1 MHKDYKEKGFEILA
15 YPCNQFGSQEPHPA
29 EWIIDFVKK
38 YDVEFPMMTKTS
50 VTNKRQDPLY
60 KWLRDNSELNGGDMQ
75 WNFEKFLVDKSGNV
89 IGHYR
94 SETRPDDTKLR
105 AAINQALKAQ

>member
-50 VTNKRQDPLY
+50 VTSKRQDPLY
-60 KWLRDNSELNGGDMQ
+60 KFLRDNSDLDGGDMQ
-75 WNFEKFLVDKSGNV
+75 WNFEKFLVNDKGMILGHWQAMDEPDV
-89 IGHYR
+89 IR
-94 SETRPDDTKLR
+94 KDIEKL
-105 AAINQALKAQ
+105 LV

>member
-1 MHKDYKEKGFEILA
+1 MHKDYKDKGFEILA
-15 YPCNQFGSQEPHPA
+15 YPCNQFGSQEPHDA

-38 YDVEFPMMTKTS
+38 YDVQFPIMTKTS

-75 WNFEKFLVDKSGNV
+75 WNFEKFLFDKDGNLV
-89 IGHYR
+89 KRYSRYYPTADIKKDIDG
-94 SETRPDDTKLR
+94 L
-105 AAINQALKAQ
+105 L

>member
-1 MHKDYKEKGFEILA
+1 MHKDYKDKGFEILA

-29 EWIIDFVKK
+29 EEIIEFVKK
-38 YDVEFPMMTKTS
+38 YDVQFPMMTKTS

-75 WNFEKFLVDKSGNV
+75 WNFEKFLIDENGKVLGHWWATDEPDV
-89 IGHYR
+89 IR
-94 SETRPDDTKLR
+94 KDIE
-105 AAINQALKAQ
+105 ALVN